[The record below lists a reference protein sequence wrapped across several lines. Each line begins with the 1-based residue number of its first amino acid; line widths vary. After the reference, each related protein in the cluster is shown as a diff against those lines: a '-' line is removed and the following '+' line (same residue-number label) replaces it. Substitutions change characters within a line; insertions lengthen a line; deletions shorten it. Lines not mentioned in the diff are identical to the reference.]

1 MDFSYLDSLI
11 EEEVGAEEV
20 PETGTGYRHVM
31 AVVEA
36 AGGTLDPT
44 AAQVL
49 GAARDLA
56 DQIGVYVY
64 GVLLGDGVTGAGDQ
78 LAAYGA
84 DKVFV
89 VDNPALAEYQ
99 PKPYVQA
106 LAAAINQ
113 VRPEIVLMA
122 ATPLGNDLAP
132 AVAQRLSTGL
142 ISHCLKLDLDMSER
156 LMLGSYGVL
165 GNDVYYTLA
174 CPEARPQMAT
184 LEPGYFREPYRDA
197 NRSADVQAVDVELE
211 EEAGRLTW
219 QDLNATIELPA
230 VPLRK
235 ARVIVSAG
243 RGMVDAE
250 GFNLVEELA
259 AALGGVVAGTRGAL
273 DEGWIG
279 EEQVVG
285 VGGESVAP
293 DLYVACG
300 LSGDIHH
307 YFGMQKAKFVVAIN
321 PDEQAPIMKAANL
334 AVVGDAR
341 QVIPAMLQAIRG

>member
-1 MDFSYLDSLI
+1 MDFGYLDSWI
-11 EEEVGAEEV
+11 EEQVGKEVVEQA
-20 PETGTGYRHVM
+20 GTGYRNIW
-31 AVVEA
+31 VVAETSNGA
-36 AGGTLDPT
+36 LAPATLQ
-44 AAQVL
+44 AMGQ
-49 GAARDLA
+49 ARDMA
-56 DQIGVYVY
+56 DSIGVYVF
-64 GVLLGDGVTGAGDQ
+64 GVLLGEQAVP
-78 LAAYGA
+78 LAQELIAYGA
-84 DKVFV
+84 DKVLAAGT
-89 VDNPALAEYQ
+89 PALNEYQ
-99 PKPYVQA
+99 PETYAKA
-106 LAAAINQ
+106 LADLVGQ
-113 VRPEIVLMA
+113 YRPEILLLA
-122 ATPLGNDLAP
+122 ATA
-132 AVAQRLSTGL
+132 
-142 ISHCLKLDLDMSER
+142 
-156 LMLGSYGVL
+156 L

-197 NRSADVQAVDVELE
+197 NRSADVQAVDVALA
-211 EEAGRLTW
+211 EEAGPLTW

-250 GFNLVEELA
+250 GFRLVEELA